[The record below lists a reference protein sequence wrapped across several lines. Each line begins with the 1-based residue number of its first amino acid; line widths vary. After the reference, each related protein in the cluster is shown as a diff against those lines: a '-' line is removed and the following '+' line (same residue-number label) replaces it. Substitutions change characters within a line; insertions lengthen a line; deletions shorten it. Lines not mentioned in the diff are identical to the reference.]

1 MAKKGSFVIGEDIG
15 TALLVGAAFK
25 KKNENYVVVTNNLYT
40 AQKIYTLILN
50 FLDED
55 ECLLF
60 PHDDLLRADAI
71 AASKDLE
78 AQRIYVMYKLL
89 DGKKRVIITNASGT
103 IRRLPNK
110 KKFKDSILT
119 LEPNDDVIIEE
130 INSMFSI
137 LGYQRVNK
145 INQSFQYAIR
155 GEIIDIFSV
164 NYANPVRIDTFYD
177 QIHTI
182 STFDLSTQ
190 RSMNELDKITVLPA
204 NEVIYNDEDLINIEK
219 EIYESFHEMSQSLTQ
234 DERETLK
241 QNLKFDIEQL
251 KNRESSQVAYQYAS
265 LCSSIDATLLDYQE
279 DSTIVLINKDQ
290 IIESIN
296 LLKWEAK
303 EYFDELVSN
312 KQTITGLEYYQRLE
326 NLLSKAK
333 HIIEI
338 NELAKSENDFH
349 FNLNSLNAVVNDYQT
364 LLNAISFYKNKSFS
378 IIISLDN
385 EAQYKTIEKI
395 LIDNNFP
402 CSLENEP
409 SISKNE
415 IIITFA
421 PIAIGFELE
430 QEKVV
435 VITSKEIFQSNRHE
449 SRFVGR
455 FRSATILQNYEQLE
469 PGDYIVHEY
478 HGIGKFIDI
487 KTILIDGVH
496 RDFLHIAYR
505 GKEELYTPLE
515 QFQLVRKY
523 AGREGAI
530 PKLSSLN
537 GKEWSKTKQKI
548 QDRINEITD
557 FLIEN
562 QAKRAQ
568 IAGFSF
574 PEDDYFQHEFE
585 SRFPYELTTDQLK
598 ALEEIK
604 EDMQKEN
611 PMERLLCGD
620 VGFGKTEIAF
630 RVAFKA
636 INSGKMVAMLCPTTL
651 LARQHYEVAI
661 ERFKGFGVNIG
672 ILSRLIKE
680 KDQKRTIEAINEGK
694 IHFIIG
700 THRLLN
706 DEIKYDN
713 LGLLIVDEEQ
723 RFGVVQKEKIKS
735 LKHDVDILTLSATPI
750 PRTLQMALVGIR
762 GLSQINTA
770 PHERMPIQ
778 TYVIPK
784 RAPVIKEL
792 IERELQRKGQ
802 VFFLHNKITTINSV
816 ARKIEKLVK
825 GARVA
830 VVHGKMEKND
840 IEDVMINFYDGNVD
854 VLVCTSII
862 ENGID
867 VSNANL
873 IIVDE
878 AANFGLAQ
886 LYQIKGRVGRSNRI
900 AYAFLLY
907 TPGKVTETGKKR
919 LKAIQDFAQLGSGY
933 KIAQRDLMIRGA
945 GDILG
950 KEQAGFIDS
959 VGIDMYFKMINDA
972 ISQKK
977 YGKKEENTKITNLL
991 NIDAYIPPQYVGKS
1005 NKIEI
1010 YQEIKES
1017 KSINDLEKLKNK
1029 TRDVY
1034 GRLPEE
1040 VVTLFRKKA
1049 IDLKIEKYSK
1059 YIQTVTEINNF
1070 VLITLATPFN
1080 KIQSSITLLV
1090 KKFSNFAT
1098 HLRLINEKNHF
1109 IIKVNKIK
1117 GWFDVY
1123 ENVIN
1128 EIIDLIDENGK

>member
-25 KKNENYVVVTNNLYT
+25 KKKENYVVVTNNLYT

-385 EAQYKTIEKI
+385 EVQYKTIEKI

-402 CSLENEP
+402 CSLVNEP

-1005 NKIEI
+1005 DKIEI

-1090 KKFSNFAT
+1090 KKLSNFAT